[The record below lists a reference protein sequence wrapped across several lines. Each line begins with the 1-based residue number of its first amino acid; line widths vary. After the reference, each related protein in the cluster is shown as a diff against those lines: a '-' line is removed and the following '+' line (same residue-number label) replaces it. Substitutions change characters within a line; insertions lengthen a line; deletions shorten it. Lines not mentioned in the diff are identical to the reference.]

1 MGRLAAALAPR
12 PERSRMTLHRRT
24 ALKGAAAAALAAPVV
39 TPAAAQGR
47 RETLLMVSEN
57 PPNSTDIHGVGANRP
72 AYEASWNL
80 YDRLM
85 TFGVKKDANGNDHYD
100 YEKLEPEL
108 AEEWDLRPMSVTFKL
123 RRNARFHDGTPVTA
137 QDVKWSFD
145 RAVTVGGFPT
155 FQMMAGSL
163 ERREQFVVVDDHT
176 FRVDF
181 LRRDKLTMPDLAVP
195 VPVVINSGL
204 ARRHATE
211 QDPWAMNWLRTNP
224 AGSGAFRLERWT
236 PGQEMV
242 FARNDAWASG
252 PRPALARV
260 IWRIVPQAGNRRALL
275 ERGDADISFD
285 LPPRDFQEFQAS
297 RRLKIVSTPVENAMN
312 YIGMNCARPPFNDVR
327 VRRAVAFA
335 VPYQRIMDQAMFGQG
350 NPLFGGPA
358 DPASITWPQPAPF
371 TTDLERARALLVEAG
386 HGNGFETTLS
396 FDLGT
401 ATTSEPMAL
410 ALAENLARIGIRVTI
425 NKVPGANWRNELLK
439 KEMPLIINGFG
450 GWLNFPDYFFFWA
463 YHGQNAVFN
472 TMSYQNPAM
481 DALIDRSRFEEDPAA
496 YAAAI
501 RGFVKMAWEDVPR
514 IPVVQPW
521 LNVAMQNSVTGYR
534 YWFHRQ
540 LDYRTLSKT
549 G

>member
-1 MGRLAAALAPR
+1 MSIHRRAALQ
-12 PERSRMTLHRRT
+12 
-24 ALKGAAAAALAAPVV
+24 GAVATAAALAAPGFH
-39 TPAAAQGR
+39 PAAAQGR

-123 RRNARFHDGTPVTA
+123 RRGARFHDGTPVTA
-137 QDVKWSFD
+137 ADVKWSFD

-155 FQMMAGSL
+155 FQMAAGSL
-163 ERREQFVVVDDHT
+163 EKPEQFVAVDDHT

-195 VPVVINSGL
+195 VPVIFNSAL
-204 ARRHATE
+204 ARRNATE
-211 QDPWAMNWLRTNP
+211 QDPWAMNWLRSNP
-224 AGSGAFRLERWT
+224 AGSGAYRMERWV

-242 FARNDAWASG
+242 FARNDGWTQGA
-252 PRPALARV
+252 RPQLARV

-275 ERGDADISFD
+275 ERGDADLSFD
-285 LPPRDFQEFQAS
+285 LPPKDFQELQEA
-297 RRLKIVSTPVENAMN
+297 RRLKIISTPVENALQ
-312 YIGMNCARPPFNDVR
+312 YIGMNCARPPFNDPR
-327 VRRAVAFA
+327 VRLAVALA
-335 VPYQRIMDQAMFGQG
+335 TPYERIMEQAMFGQG
-350 NPLFGGPA
+350 APMFGGPDA
-358 DPASITWPQPAPF
+358 PQGTTWPQPSPF
-371 TTDLERARALLVEAG
+371 RTDLDRARALLAEAG
-386 HGNGFETTLS
+386 HPNGFETTLS
-396 FDLGT
+396 FDLGN
-401 ATTSEPMAL
+401 ATTNEPMAL
-410 ALAENLARIGIRVTI
+410 ALAENLARIGIRATI

-439 KEMPLIINGFG
+439 KEMPLLLNTFG
-450 GWLNFPDYFFFWA
+450 GWLNYPDYFFFWG

-472 TMSYQNPAM
+472 TMSYRSPAM
-481 DALIDRSRFEEDPAA
+481 DALIDRSRFAEGAEYEEAVK
-496 YAAAI
+496 
-501 RGFVKMAWEDVPR
+501 GFVALAWQDVPR
-514 IPVVQPW
+514 IPVFQPY
-521 LNVAMQNSVTGYR
+521 LNVAMQQGIQGYR

-549 G
+549 A

>member
-1 MGRLAAALAPR
+1 MSIDR
-12 PERSRMTLHRRT
+12 RS
-24 ALKGAAAAALAAPVV
+24 ALKGAMATAAALAAPGV
-39 TPAAAQGR
+39 TSAAAQGR

-100 YEKLEPEL
+100 YEKLQPEL
-108 AEEWDLRPMSVTFKL
+108 AEDWDLRPMSVTFRL

-137 QDVKWSFD
+137 HDVKWSFD

-155 FQMMAGSL
+155 FQMSAGSL

-195 VPVVINSGL
+195 VPVIINSGL
-204 ARRHATE
+204 ARRNATE
-211 QDPWAMNWLRTNP
+211 QDPWAMNWLRANP
-224 AGSGAFRLERWT
+224 AGSGAFRMERWV

-242 FARNDAWASG
+242 FVRNDAWASG
-252 PRPALARV
+252 PRPQLARV

-275 ERGDADISFD
+275 ERGDADLSFD
-285 LPPRDFQEFQAS
+285 LPPKDFQELQQS
-297 RRLKIVSTPVENAMN
+297 RRLKIVSTPVENALN
-312 YIGMNCARPPFNDVR
+312 YLGMNVVRGPFADVR
-327 VRRAVAFA
+327 VRRAVALA
-335 VPYQRIMDQAMFGQG
+335 VPYERIMEQAMFGQG
-350 NPLFGGPA
+350 TPMFNGPA
-358 DPASITWPQPAPF
+358 EPADASWPQPAPF
-371 TTDLERARALLVEAG
+371 GTNLDRARSLMAEAG
-386 HGNGFETTLS
+386 HANGFDTVLS

-401 ATTSEPMAL
+401 ATVSEPAAL
-410 ALAENLARIGIRVTI
+410 AIAENLARIGIRVTI

-439 KEMPLIINGFG
+439 KEMPLFLNGFG

-463 YHGQNAVFN
+463 YHSQDAVFN
-472 TMSYQNPAM
+472 TSSYKSPAM
-481 DALIDRSRFEEDPAA
+481 DALIDRSRFEEDRAA
-496 YAAAI
+496 YEAAI
-501 RGFVKMAWEDVPR
+501 RGFVMLAWQDVPR
-514 IPVVQPW
+514 VPLFQPW
-521 LNVAMQNSVTGYR
+521 LNVAMQNSINGYR

-549 G
+549 A